1 MDAVSNSIRR
11 DHDLKIDGY
20 ERVRDMKVID
30 AIYESVR
37 TGGPVACDGERMT
50 RGRALR
56 GECRSL
62 RLNRL

>member
-30 AIYESVR
+30 AINESVR
-37 TGGPVACDGERMT
+37 AGGPVA
-50 RGRALR
+50 L
-56 GECRSL
+56 
-62 RLNRL
+62 